1 MFRRAARIALILV
14 PAFAL
19 AACGSA
25 REEELE
31 RQLAEAKAT
40 ALEEAA
46 ARKQAERNA
55 SAARAQA
62 ADQSLSDFYGSDGE
76 GEMVTPDVPA
86 DAPAPPADD
95 APPPDPG
102 LPAADAQAVGA

>member
-1 MFRRAARIALILV
+1 MFRRASRIALILA
-14 PAFAL
+14 PAFAV

-55 SAARAQA
+55 SAARAQSN
-62 ADQSLSDFYGSDGE
+62 DQSLSDFYGSDGDD
-76 GEMVTPDVPA
+76 MAAPDVPA
-86 DAPAPPADD
+86 DAPPPPADD

-102 LPAADAQAVGA
+102 MPAVEGQAAGA